1 MEKFGRGEFHTVKYY
16 GSTYWPDL
24 GYGLVME
31 YVGGGDLRS
40 WLLRYNP
47 SKPHL
52 VSIVFL
58 SSLRIVVKIPKSVD
72 SPKFDDS
79 SKRIDLPKIT
89 EISFRM
95 IIYLRSR

>member
-16 GSTYWPDL
+16 GSTYAGPNL

-52 VSIVFL
+52 VSID

-72 SPKFDDS
+72 SPEFDDS
-79 SKRIDLPKIT
+79 SKRIDLPKSTVIL
-89 EISFRM
+89 FRM
-95 IIYLRSR
+95 IIYLQSR

>member
-52 VSIVFL
+52 VSIVF
-58 SSLRIVVKIPKSVD
+58 VIPPNRSQYTEKCR
-72 SPKFDDS
+72 F
-79 SKRIDLPKIT
+79 T
-89 EISFRM
+89 EI
-95 IIYLRSR
+95 